1 LPELNTVIDTAI
13 DAPFYLPTGDEVD
26 LFRAA
31 YDQRIPV
38 LLKGPTGCGKTR
50 FVEHMAW
57 QIARERQPPPASP
70 LVTVTCHDDMTSA
83 DLVGRYLLSADGTIW
98 LDGPLTQAVRS
109 GAICYLDEVVEAR
122 KDTTVILHALTDHRR
137 MLPVERLG
145 TTVPAHPDFL
155 LVVSYNPGY
164 QAASKDLK
172 PSTRQRFMAIEFDYP
187 DVDRETEVIAHEAGV
202 ETDVAGSLATIGD
215 HLRNL
220 DDADIIDGPST
231 RLLVYVGALIR
242 KGVAPLRAC
251 DVALVQA
258 ISDDR
263 DVQDAVRRVCQ
274 AVLIT

>member
-1 LPELNTVIDTAI
+1 LPDSTAVLT
-13 DAPFYLPTGDEVD
+13 APYYLPTGDEVE

-31 YDQRIPV
+31 YEQRIPM

-50 FVEHMAW
+50 FVEYMAW
-57 QIARERQPPPASP
+57 QLSSEP
-70 LVTVTCHDDMTSA
+70 LVTVTCHDDMTSS
-83 DLVGRYLLSADGTIW
+83 DLIGRYLLSTDGTTW

-122 KDTTVILHALTDHRR
+122 KDTTVILHSLTDHRR
-137 MLPVERLG
+137 ILPVERLG
-145 TTVPAHPDFL
+145 TTIAAHHDFL

-164 QAASKDLK
+164 QSTAKDLK
-172 PSTRQRFMAIEFDYP
+172 PSTRQRFLAIEFGYP
-187 DVDRETEVIAHEAGV
+187 PLDHETEVIAHESGIDAEAAGR
-202 ETDVAGSLATIGD
+202 LAFIGD
-215 HLRNL
+215 RLRNL

-251 DVALVQA
+251 DAALVQA

-263 DVQDAVRRVCQ
+263 DVQDAIRQVAG
-274 AVLIT
+274 AVFSE

>member
-1 LPELNTVIDTAI
+1 LTVAEPALLDA
-13 DAPFYLPTGDEVD
+13 APFYLPTGDEIE

-57 QIARERQPPPASP
+57 QIAREQSHEAP
-70 LVTVTCHDDMTSA
+70 LVTVTCHDDMTAA
-83 DLVGRYLLSADGTIW
+83 DLVGRYLLSTDGTVW

-122 KDTTVILHALTDHRR
+122 KDTTVILHSLTDHRR

-145 TTVPAHPDFL
+145 TTVSAHPDFL

-164 QAASKDLK
+164 QATTKDLK
-172 PSTRQRFMAIEFDYP
+172 PSTRQRFLAIEFSYP
-187 DVDRETEVIAHEAGV
+187 DVDLETQIISHEA
-202 ETDVAGSLATIGD
+202 DIDIDAARSLAFIGD
-215 HLRNL
+215 RLRNL

-242 KGVAPLRAC
+242 KGVSPLRAC
-251 DVALVQA
+251 EVALAQA

-263 DVQDAVRRVCQ
+263 DVQDAVRRVCR
-274 AVLIT
+274 AVFSE

>member
-1 LPELNTVIDTAI
+1 LAE
-13 DAPFYLPTGDEVD
+13 PFYLPTGDEVE

-57 QIARERQPPPASP
+57 HIARERDRPADPP
-70 LVTVTCHDDMTSA
+70 LITVTCHDDMTGS
-83 DLVGRYLLSADGTIW
+83 DLVGRYLLSADGTTW

-137 MLPVERLG
+137 ILPVERLG
-145 TTVPAHPDFL
+145 TTIPAHPDFL

-164 QAASKDLK
+164 QATVKDLK
-172 PSTRQRFMAIEFDYP
+172 PSTRQRFIAIEFHYP
-187 DVDRETEVIAHEAGV
+187 DVDLETEIIAHEADVEPGV
-202 ETDVAGSLATIGD
+202 AKQLAFLGD
-215 HLRNL
+215 RLRNL
-220 DDADIIDGPST
+220 DEADIIDGPST
-231 RLLVYVGALIR
+231 RLLVYVGALIG

-251 DVALVQA
+251 DAALVQA
-258 ISDDR
+258 LSDDA
-263 DVQDAVRRVCQ
+263 DVQEAVRQVAH
-274 AVLIT
+274 AVFAE

>member
-1 LPELNTVIDTAI
+1 LTLLDTTLS
-13 DAPFYLPTGDEVD
+13 APFYLPTGDEVE

-57 QIARERQPPPASP
+57 QLSASRSTSPDPA
-70 LVTVTCHDDMTSA
+70 LVTVTCHDDMTAA
-83 DLVGRYLLSADGTIW
+83 DLVGRYLLATDGTIW

-137 MLPVERLG
+137 MLPIERLG
-145 TTVPAHPDFL
+145 TTVSAHPDFL

-164 QAASKDLK
+164 QATTKDLK
-172 PSTRQRFMAIEFDYP
+172 PSTRQRFLAIEFNYP
-187 DVDRETEVIAHEAGV
+187 DVELETEIIAHEA
-202 ETDVAGSLATIGD
+202 DIDAGTARSLAFIGD
-215 HLRNL
+215 RLRNL

-242 KGVAPLRAC
+242 KGVSPLRAC
-251 DVALVQA
+251 DVALAQA

-263 DVQDAVRRVCQ
+263 DVQDAVRRVCR
-274 AVLIT
+274 AVFAE

>member
-1 LPELNTVIDTAI
+1 MADTLT
-13 DAPFYLPTGDEVD
+13 APFYLPTGDEVE
-26 LFRAA
+26 LFQAA
-31 YDQRIPV
+31 YEQRIPV

-57 QIARERQPPPASP
+57 VIGGQP

-83 DLVGRYLLSADGTIW
+83 DLVGRYLLSADGTVW

-145 TTVPAHPDFL
+145 TTIAAHPDFL

-164 QAASKDLK
+164 QAAAKDLK
-172 PSTRQRFMAIEFDYP
+172 PSTRQRFMAIEFTYP
-187 DVDRETEVIAHEAGV
+187 DIARETEIIAHEAGV
-202 ETDVAGSLATIGD
+202 DAETARSLAYIGD
-215 HLRNL
+215 RLRNL

-263 DVQDAVRRVCQ
+263 DVQDAVRRVCR
-274 AVLIT
+274 AVFAS